1 MADATPTPSAP
12 TPPPSP
18 AGTSRPSSGAP
29 TSPPVYTPREM
40 MAIAAGRFIKD
51 GDVLFA
57 GTGVAMLAAAV
68 AKRIHAPHAH
78 IFFETGGIGPPLDEL
93 PMAVAD
99 PRVMAFSNLN
109 AGLVEAFSYV
119 ANRRLHTIAFL
130 GAAQIDRYGNMN
142 STVIGDYRHPTVR
155 FSGSGGACDAGSLAS
170 AFIVFMQHGTRKFV
184 EKLDYLTTPGW
195 LTGGE
200 SRHHAGYRRGGPL
213 AVVSDLGVMKFDDE
227 TKEMYLA
234 EYYPGVTPAQVAENT
249 GFAMDVSRAVEARPP
264 DAEELRILRE
274 DVDPQR
280 LILG

>member
-1 MADATPTPSAP
+1 MSETGDPTAVGAAGPGDAAP
-12 TPPPSP
+12 
-18 AGTSRPSSGAP
+18 AAGAP
-29 TSPPVYTPREM
+29 AAYTAREM

-68 AKRIHAPHAH
+68 AKRIHAPRAH
-78 IFFETGGIGPPLDEL
+78 IFFETGGIGAPLDEL

-99 PRVMAFSNLN
+99 SRVMAFSNLN

-119 ANRRLHTIAFL
+119 ANRRLRTIAFL
-130 GAAQIDRYGNMN
+130 GGAQIDRYGNMN
-142 STVIGDYRHPTVR
+142 STVIGDYHHPKVR

-170 AFIVFMQHGTRKFV
+170 GFIVFMQHGRRRFV

-213 AVVSDLGVMKFDDE
+213 AVVSDLGVMEFDAA

-234 EYYPGVTPAQVAENT
+234 EHYPGVTPAHIAENT
-249 GFAMDVSRAVEARPP
+249 GFALDVSRAVEAEPP
-264 DAEELRILRE
+264 DDEELRILRE